1 MLSRTSIRNATKVI
15 SRPTMFSTTTVAR
28 QGKDQKL
35 GKVSTP
41 VMDVDGKQPD
51 NISNSN
57 AKPNDLNLEGQSPL
71 DSKSNE
77 DLKKQSENAESNKT
91 KNEGVYKRDGQ

>member
-1 MLSRTSIRNATKVI
+1 M
-15 SRPTMFSTTTVAR
+15 R
-28 QGKDQKL
+28 QGKDQKP
-35 GKVSTP
+35 GKVATP

-51 NISNSN
+51 KVSNSN
-57 AKPNDLNLEGQSPL
+57 AKPDDLNLEGQSPL

-77 DLKKQSENAESNKT
+77 DLQKQAENAGKDKT